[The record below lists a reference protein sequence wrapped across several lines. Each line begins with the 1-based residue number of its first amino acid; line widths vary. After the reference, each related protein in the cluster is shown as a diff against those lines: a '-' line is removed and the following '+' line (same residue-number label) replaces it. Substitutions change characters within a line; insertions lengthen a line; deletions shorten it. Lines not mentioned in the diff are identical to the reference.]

1 MFLIS
6 MEVFLCGILKRF
18 RLDFNV
24 HFFCLGCLYI
34 AIEAL
39 EHPYLAKLHDE
50 SDEPICPTPFV
61 VEVDELSLSEKDMK
75 DIIYE
80 ESMHFNPQLRT

>member
-1 MFLIS
+1 MCIFMS
-6 MEVFLCGILKRF
+6 ILKSS
-18 RLDFNV
+18 RLI
-24 HFFCLGCLYI
+24 LMYI
-34 AIEAL
+34 LLWILAVEAL

-50 SDEPICPTPFV
+50 SDEPTCPEPFV

-80 ESMHFNPQLRT
+80 ESMRFNPDLRT